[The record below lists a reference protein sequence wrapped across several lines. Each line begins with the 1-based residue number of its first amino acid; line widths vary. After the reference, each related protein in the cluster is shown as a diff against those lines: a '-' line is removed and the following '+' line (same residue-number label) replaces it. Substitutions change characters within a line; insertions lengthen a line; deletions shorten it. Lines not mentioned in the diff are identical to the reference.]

1 MAPRREPSLAEQAY
15 DRLEEMLVTL
25 ALPPGESLRE
35 QALAERLGMGRTPVR
50 EAVQRLSSE
59 GLLKVI
65 PRKGLAVTT
74 LDRAELVRVLEVRRV
89 LERLLVVKAAER
101 AAPDQR
107 RALHAVASHLD
118 AHAGD
123 LESFYRLDRRL
134 NEVLARACRNEWLVS
149 ALSPLH
155 AHCRRLW
162 YLHRGRLDLGAAA
175 VTHEALARAVGD
187 GDGAGAVR
195 ALNGI
200 MSELEQLVN
209 SLDAAA

>member
-1 MAPRREPSLAEQAY
+1 MPGKRDRSHAEKAY
-15 DRLEEMLVTL
+15 DRIEELLVTL

-35 QALAERLGMGRTPVR
+35 KALADTVGLGRTPVR
-50 EAVQRLSSE
+50 EAVQRLSAE

-65 PRKGLAVTT
+65 PRKGLMVTPVE
-74 LDRAELVRVLEVRRV
+74 RADLARIVEVRRV

-101 AAPDQR
+101 ASPDQR

-118 AHAGD
+118 ALAGD
-123 LESFYRLDRRL
+123 LAAFFRLDRRL
-134 NEVLARACRNEWLVS
+134 DELLARACHNDWLVT
-149 ALSPLH
+149 ALSPLQ

-175 VTHEALARAVGD
+175 VMHESLARAVGD

-200 MSELEQLVN
+200 MSVLEQLVQD
-209 SLDAAA
+209 LD